1 MAYSALKNAVLS
13 EKIDWVAYSQANS
26 FEWDLP
32 PYIDNHWKKIYPLK
46 NYTNGEE
53 NKQGVRRYWNTEI
66 MSQGKHVVM
75 SGTASG
81 ILQENLSPF
90 LQWLISTGR
99 KPTRV
104 DYSVDVTH
112 SKLKAETANTHVKKR
127 EIITHAQS
135 ARVVTDEF
143 KGGFTQYLGTKS
155 SETYTRIYDK
165 SKEQN
170 TDYGWVRFETVY
182 QGDRAA
188 PSVQAYLQCA
198 STRPLIKSHVDF
210 PRWEDFGRIMSGDIV
225 KLVVSP
231 KPTNTRHWL
240 LTQVAKSMASE
251 LSRDEEHGLWFEF
264 IQAIQVELVELG
276 REREYTDW

>member
-1 MAYSALKNAVLS
+1 MVATALKNAILS
-13 EKIDWVAYSQANS
+13 EKIDWIAYSQTNS
-26 FEWDLP
+26 FEWDFP
-32 PYIDNHWKKIYPLK
+32 DYIDSHWKKVYPLK

-53 NKQGVRRYWNTEI
+53 NKQGLRRYWNTEI

-81 ILQENLSPF
+81 ILQENLNGF
-90 LQWLISTGR
+90 LSWLMKSGR
-99 KPTRV
+99 KPTRI

-112 SKLKAETANTHVKKR
+112 SKLKAETANRYVKKR

-165 SKEQN
+165 SKEQK

-182 QGDRAA
+182 QGDRAKA
-188 PSVQAYLQCA
+188 SVQAYLQCE
-198 STRPLIKSHVDF
+198 STRPLIKAHVDF
-210 PRWEDFGRIMSGDIV
+210 PRWEDFGRIMSGDTV
-225 KLVVSP
+225 KLFVPP
-231 KPTNTRHWL
+231 KETNTRHWL
-240 LTQVAKSMASE
+240 LTQVAKSMAGE
-251 LSRDEEHGLWFEF
+251 LSRDEDHTLWFEF
-264 IQAIQVELVELG
+264 IEAIKIELVELG
-276 REREYTDW
+276 REKVYIDW